1 MTSTTPAQLL
11 TQATILHPHH
21 RALVHQGHQYDYTEL
36 SRMVSSI
43 AWSLQQSGVEPGSRL
58 AIFPQPLLTLLTV
71 LVAPKIGCS
80 VLTLNPTLPH
90 EILQGLIEST
100 STTHLIADRGILS
113 SVENPYRVFPHELL
127 HNLEINQA
135 ATYRQTPL
143 SMDEA
148 HLYMATSGSDAQP
161 KVVRLS
167 GANIMASIRASRRR
181 LLTDSSDIWLCCLPL
196 FHIGGLSIPFRC
208 VDAAATLLLHD
219 RFDAQQI
226 CDDLH
231 RYAVTHISLAPAML
245 AKLLDHAPEFS
256 PPESLRMV
264 LIGGAPLSR
273 QLYQRATA
281 AGWPLVPTYGM
292 TENCSQIATLYP
304 PPAHWQPGMVGKPLD
319 HTEIDIDADSG
330 AIRIRGDSVMMGYR
344 QADGKS
350 VPLPAGA
357 WFETEDLGAIDDNGN
372 LIVYGRSDETL
383 ISGGE
388 NIHPAQIE
396 SQLLKHPDI
405 TEVAVIGEADHV
417 WGDIVV
423 AVYAGSVTEQ
433 QLQSWCKQH
442 LHGAWR
448 PRRFIKTTELPRN
461 AMHKIDRVAL
471 RRLITGPQPL
481 AQSLA
486 SPARLD

>member
-1 MTSTTPAQLL
+1 ML

-21 RALVHQGHQYDYTEL
+21 RAMIHQGRHYDYTEL
-36 SRMVSSI
+36 SRMVSSV
-43 AWSLQQSGVEPGSRL
+43 AWSLQQSGVGPGSRL

-71 LVAPKIGCS
+71 LAAPQIGCS
-80 VLTLNPTLPH
+80 VLTLNPSLPR
-90 EILQGLIEST
+90 EVLQGLIDST
-100 STTHLIADRGILS
+100 SATHLIADRS
-113 SVENPYRVFPHELL
+113 APASVENVHGILPHELL

-148 HLYMATSGSDAQP
+148 HLYVATSGSDAQP

-196 FHIGGLSIPFRC
+196 FHIGGLSIPLRC
-208 VDAAATLLLHD
+208 VEAAATLLLHD
-219 RFDAQQI
+219 HFDAQQV
-226 CDDLH
+226 CDDLK
-231 RYAVTHISLAPAML
+231 RYDVTHLSLTPAML
-245 AKLLDHAPEFS
+245 AKLLDQAPDFTL
-256 PPESLRMV
+256 PDSLRV
-264 LIGGAPLSR
+264 ALIGGASLSR
-273 QLYQRATA
+273 QLYERATT

-304 PPAHWQPGMVGKPLD
+304 PSAQWQPGLVGKPLD

-330 AIRIRGDSVMMGYR
+330 AIRIRGDGVMTGYL
-344 QADGKS
+344 QADGKFA
-350 VPLPAGA
+350 PHPAEA
-357 WFETEDLGAIDDNGN
+357 WFETGDLGAIDDNGN

-405 TEVAVIGEADHV
+405 TEIAVIGKPDPV

-433 QLQSWCKQH
+433 QLQSWCKQY

-448 PRRFIKTTELPRN
+448 PRRFIRTTELPRN

-471 RRLITGPQPL
+471 RRIITGPQPL
-481 AQSLA
+481 AQLPA
-486 SPARLD
+486 SPAHLD